1 MGFDV
6 GSISDLFNEMPL
18 FTLIMFRMGGMLFT
32 APVFSHRSVPA
43 KLRIALAFFFAVI
56 AFPSAHAT
64 LVEIPNNLFLF
75 GMIVFREIA
84 VGAVLGFFVG
94 LAFMVFS
101 SAGMIAGRQ
110 VALEM
115 ASTLSPNTETG
126 GSISAL
132 LYYMVGA
139 TLFLAINGHHWLIKA
154 LAFSYKVVP
163 VDGFRFMPKLSDKM
177 LESFSLYFSLGV
189 KMAAPFIIIALI
201 SLVIVGVVLKVTE
214 QQNLFVLEL
223 PMKSLVGFILF
234 IVSAPFIVNFMITI
248 FEHMQGE
255 VGGLLRYMR

>member
-1 MGFDV
+1 
-6 GSISDLFNEMPL
+6 
-18 FTLIMFRMGGMLFT
+18 MF
-32 APVFSHRSVPA
+32 
-43 KLRIALAFFFAVI
+43 
-56 AFPSAHAT
+56 
-64 LVEIPNNLFLF
+64 
-75 GMIVFREIA
+75 FREAA
-84 VGAVLGFFVG
+84 VGAALGFFVG
-94 LAFMVFS
+94 LSFLVFS

-154 LAFSYKVVP
+154 LAFSYKAIP
-163 VDGFRFMPKLSDKM
+163 VGGFRFMPKLADKM
-177 LESFSLYFSLGV
+177 LDSFSLYFSLGV

-201 SLVIVGVVLKVTE
+201 SLIIVGVVLKVTE

-223 PMKSLVGFILF
+223 PMKSMVGFIMF
-234 IVSAPFIVNFMITI
+234 IASAPFVVNFMITV
-248 FEHMQGE
+248 FERMQGE
-255 VGGLLRYMR
+255 VAGLLRYMR